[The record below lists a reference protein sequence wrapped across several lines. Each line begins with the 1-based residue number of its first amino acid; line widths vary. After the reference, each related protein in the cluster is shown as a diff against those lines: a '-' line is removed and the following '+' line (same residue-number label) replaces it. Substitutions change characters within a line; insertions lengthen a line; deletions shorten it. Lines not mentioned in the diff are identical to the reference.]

1 MKTFAR
7 SAALL
12 LAFLAVA
19 PVARAQDDLP
29 GAVVTSLQP
38 LASDQESLLKK
49 FAEENLARL
58 TSDKPADVR
67 RGRSALLKPLGD
79 PSVSVSFR
87 LAYSRVMVEP
97 LAALAASDKDP
108 VAVSALRV
116 LGDLSTDSA
125 VAPIEKA
132 LSSPRPAV
140 RLAASSALGRVLETA
155 SIRTPALTA
164 DRGVRLIASLGER
177 LATESEPL
185 VADAIARA
193 LVMGLAS
200 PQQGLEAVPSAA
212 MSRLSSVVG
221 TRVQGARATAAEG
234 AADASLTHTLILRA
248 GEGLRTALADRPQ
261 AFQAQAIKDAAGFT
275 GDVLAL
281 QRRRLAGAD
290 IPAILPRDDDEA
302 TEEAKKAQRERPAV
316 QVATAESVLYFARQA
331 LAPVAERP
339 SIPSTNLAQFIRAAT
354 TEQDARFDTSALDL
368 IGPAG
373 VLVRAPFELPAS
385 RFGK

>member
-1 MKTFAR
+1 
-7 SAALL
+7 
-12 LAFLAVA
+12 
-19 PVARAQDDLP
+19 
-29 GAVVTSLQP
+29 
-38 LASDQESLLKK
+38 
-49 FAEENLARL
+49 
-58 TSDKPADVR
+58 
-67 RGRSALLKPLGD
+67 
-79 PSVSVSFR
+79 
-87 LAYSRVMVEP
+87 
-97 LAALAASDKDP
+97 
-108 VAVSALRV
+108 
-116 LGDLSTDSA
+116 
-125 VAPIEKA
+125 
-132 LSSPRPAV
+132 
-140 RLAASSALGRVLETA
+140 
-155 SIRTPALTA
+155 
-164 DRGVRLIASLGER
+164 VRLIASLGER

-234 AADASLTHTLILRA
+234 AAEASLTHTLILRA

-302 TEEAKKAQRERPAV
+302 TEESKKAQRERPAV